1 VAIEATSLA
10 LSVAT
15 PLGML
20 LEIEAD
26 SVQLPVLNG
35 EIGVLPGHVPLLGAL
50 KPGVMRYK
58 RGGQTF
64 LAAIGSGFVE
74 ADASKVRVISE
85 FFARPEDIDQAE
97 ARSDLEEAN
106 QKLKAFT
113 GQLGEPEQVEAQKDL
128 DWAQARLEVL
138 GAGLN

>member
-1 VAIEATSLA
+1 
-10 LSVAT
+10 
-15 PLGML
+15 
-20 LEIEAD
+20 
-26 SVQLPVLNG
+26 
-35 EIGVLPGHVPLLGAL
+35 
-50 KPGVMRYK
+50 MRYK